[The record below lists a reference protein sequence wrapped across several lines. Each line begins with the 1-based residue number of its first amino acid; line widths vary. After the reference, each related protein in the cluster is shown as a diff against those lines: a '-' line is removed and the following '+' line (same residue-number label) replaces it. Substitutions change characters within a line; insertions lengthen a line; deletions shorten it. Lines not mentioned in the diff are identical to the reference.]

1 MLIKL
6 FFILYIF
13 FIYYNFY
20 YIRVSLLYR
29 TIIPN
34 EMLDYEN
41 NSSLS
46 QINEKGWW
54 RLLRSKKKDMKIRS
68 RNSISQFKTND
79 LCAHS
84 GRGICNPFF

>member
-1 MLIKL
+1 MYKII

-20 YIRVSLLYR
+20 YIRVSLLLS
-29 TIIPN
+29 IIPN

-46 QINEKGWW
+46 QINEKGW
-54 RLLRSKKKDMKIRS
+54 
-68 RNSISQFKTND
+68 
-79 LCAHS
+79 
-84 GRGICNPFF
+84 

>member
-1 MLIKL
+1 MYKII

-20 YIRVSLLYR
+20 YIRVSLLLS
-29 TIIPN
+29 IIPN